1 MGKRNML
8 ISTILF
14 SFMHVSVKF
23 LSGFSV
29 FQIAFFRALIS
40 LGICLYLLH
49 KSGLSLKGNRQS
61 MLWFRGL
68 LGTASIFSFY
78 YTLQNIPLATAFTI
92 SQLAPLFIGIL
103 AAMVLKEKISTLQ
116 WFFLILAFS
125 GVLLIKGFDLRVTTL
140 DITIA
145 VFSAIMTAGAH
156 FTIKVINLDDPPV
169 KVMTYLP
176 LVSLPLVT
184 PFAIHYWKNPTIFEI
199 FLLSAIG
206 LLAHFAQLFLT
217 KAYQQEKAANLIP
230 FYFLG
235 VAMSI
240 LWGYLAFEETFNI
253 QSVLGMAFLLIA
265 GSPDIYKSLIAQK
278 KPKVS

>member
-1 MGKRNML
+1 ML

-14 SFMHVSVKF
+14 SLMHVSVKF
-23 LSGFSV
+23 LSGFSI

-40 LGICLYLLH
+40 LSICLYLLN

-92 SQLAPLFIGIL
+92 SQLAPLFIGLL
-103 AAMVLKEKISTLQ
+103 AAMVLKEKISRFQ

-125 GVLLIKGFDLRVTTL
+125 GVLLIKGFDLRITTF
-140 DITIA
+140 DIAIA
-145 VFSAIMTAGAH
+145 VFSALMTAGAH
-156 FTIKVINLDDPPV
+156 FTIKVINQEDPPV

-184 PFAIHYWKNPTIFEI
+184 PFAILYWKTPTIFEI
-199 FLLSAIG
+199 IILCGIG

-217 KAYQQEKAANLIP
+217 KAYQQEKASNLIP

-235 VAMSI
+235 VLMSI

-253 QSVLGMAFLLIA
+253 QSVTGMAFLIIA
-265 GSPDIYKSLIAQK
+265 GSPDIYKSLLVVK
-278 KPKVS
+278 KTKVF

>member
-8 ISTILF
+8 ISTVLF
-14 SFMHVSVKF
+14 SLMHVSVKY
-23 LSGFSV
+23 LSGFSI

-40 LGICLYLLH
+40 LSICLYLLN
-49 KSGLSLKGNRQS
+49 KSGLNLKGNRQS

-92 SQLAPLFIGIL
+92 SQLAPLFIGVL
-103 AAMVLKEKISTLQ
+103 AAMVLKERISSLQ
-116 WFFLILAFS
+116 WFFLILAFT

-156 FTIKVINLDDPPV
+156 FTIKVINQDDPPV

-184 PFAIHYWKNPTIFEI
+184 PFAILYWKTPTIYEI
-199 FLLSAIG
+199 FMLIGIG

-217 KAYQQEKAANLIP
+217 KAYQQEKASNLIP

-240 LWGYLAFEETFNI
+240 LWGYLAFEEIFNI
-253 QSVLGMAFLLIA
+253 QSVIGMAFLIIA
-265 GSPDIYKSLIAQK
+265 GSPDIYKILMAQK

>member
-8 ISTILF
+8 ISTTLF
-14 SFMHVSVKF
+14 SLMHVSVKF
-23 LSGFSV
+23 LSEFSV

-40 LGICLYLLH
+40 LSICLYLLN
-49 KSGLSLKGNRQS
+49 KSSLSLKGNRQS

-103 AAMVLKEKISTLQ
+103 AAMVLKEKISRLQ

-125 GVLLIKGFDLRVTTL
+125 GVLLIKGFDLRVTTS
-140 DITIA
+140 DIAIA
-145 VFSAIMTAGAH
+145 VFSTLMTAGAH
-156 FTIKVINLDDPPV
+156 FTIKVINQDDPPV

-176 LVSLPLVT
+176 LVTLPLVT
-184 PFAIHYWKNPTIFEI
+184 PFAILYWKNPTMLEI
-199 FLLSAIG
+199 FLLLGIG

-217 KAYQQEKAANLIP
+217 KAYQQEKASNLIP

-235 VAMSI
+235 VMLSI
-240 LWGYLAFEETFNI
+240 LWGYIAFNETFNI
-253 QSVLGMAFLLIA
+253 QSVTGMAFLIIA
-265 GSPDIYKSLIAQK
+265 GSPDIYKSIMVLK
-278 KPKVS
+278 KTKAS

>member
-1 MGKRNML
+1 ML
-8 ISTILF
+8 ISTTLF
-14 SFMHVSVKF
+14 SLMHVSVKF
-23 LSGFSV
+23 LSEFSV

-40 LGICLYLLH
+40 LSICLYLLN
-49 KSGLSLKGNRQS
+49 KSSLSLKGNRQS

-103 AAMVLKEKISTLQ
+103 AAMVLKEKISRLQ

-125 GVLLIKGFDLRVTTL
+125 GVLLIKGFDLRVTTS
-140 DITIA
+140 DIAIA
-145 VFSAIMTAGAH
+145 VFSTLMTAGAH
-156 FTIKVINLDDPPV
+156 FTIKVINQDDPPV

-176 LVSLPLVT
+176 LVTLPLVT
-184 PFAIHYWKNPTIFEI
+184 PFAILYWKNPTMLEI
-199 FLLSAIG
+199 FLLLGIG

-217 KAYQQEKAANLIP
+217 KAYQQEKASNLIP

-235 VAMSI
+235 VMLSI
-240 LWGYLAFEETFNI
+240 LWGYIAFNETFNI
-253 QSVLGMAFLLIA
+253 QSVTGMAFLIIA
-265 GSPDIYKSLIAQK
+265 GSPDIYKSIMVLK
-278 KPKVS
+278 KTKAS

>member
-14 SFMHVSVKF
+14 SLMHVSIKF

-40 LGICLYLLH
+40 LSICLYLLN

-61 MLWFRGL
+61 MLWFRGF

-92 SQLAPLFIGIL
+92 SQLAPLFIGVF
-103 AAMVLKEKISTLQ
+103 AAMLLKEKISRLQ
-116 WFFLILAFS
+116 WLFLILAFS
-125 GVLLIKGFDLRVTTL
+125 GVLLIKGFDLRVTTF
-140 DITIA
+140 DIAIA
-145 VFSAIMTAGAH
+145 VFSALMTAGAH
-156 FTIKVINLDDPPV
+156 FTIKVINQDDPPV

-184 PFAIHYWKNPTIFEI
+184 PFAFLFWKTPTLLEI
-199 FLLSAIG
+199 FLLSGIG

-217 KAYQQEKAANLIP
+217 KAYQQEKASNLIP

-235 VAMSI
+235 VMMSI

-253 QSVLGMAFLLIA
+253 QSITGMAFLIIA
-265 GSPDIYKSLIAQK
+265 GSPDIYKSIMAQK

>member
-1 MGKRNML
+1 ML

-14 SFMHVSVKF
+14 SLMHVSVKF

-40 LGICLYLLH
+40 LSICFYLLN
-49 KSGLSLKGNRQS
+49 KSGLSLKGNRQT

-92 SQLAPLFIGIL
+92 SQLAPLFIGVL
-103 AAMVLKEKISTLQ
+103 AAMVLKEKISHLQ

-125 GVLLIKGFDLRVTTL
+125 GVLLIKGFDLRVTSL
-140 DITIA
+140 DIAIA
-145 VFSAIMTAGAH
+145 VFSAMMTAGAH
-156 FTIKVINLDDPPV
+156 FTIKIINQDDPPI

-184 PFAIHYWKNPTIFEI
+184 PFAILYWKPLTMLDI
-199 FLLSAIG
+199 FLLSVVA

-217 KAYQQEKAANLIP
+217 KAYQQEKASNLIP

-235 VAMSI
+235 VLLSI
-240 LWGYLAFEETFNI
+240 LWGYLAFNETFNI
-253 QSVLGMAFLLIA
+253 QSITGMAFLIIA
-265 GSPDIYKSLIAQK
+265 GSPDIYKSLMILK